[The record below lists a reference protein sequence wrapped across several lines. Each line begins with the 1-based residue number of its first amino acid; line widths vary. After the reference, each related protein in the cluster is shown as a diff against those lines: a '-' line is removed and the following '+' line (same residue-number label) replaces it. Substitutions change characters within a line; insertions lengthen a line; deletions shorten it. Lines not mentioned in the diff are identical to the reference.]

1 MKLACIVHRYGPEA
15 TGGSEAHC
23 RAIATRLAERHDV
36 TVLTSRATDYL
47 TWRDALPAGESRDGR
62 VRVLRFGVERERHL
76 NRFREISETVFNGD
90 ANEAEQ
96 ERWFVENGP
105 RLPGLLDHLRAEGA
119 SYDRILFWSF
129 RYYPAFF
136 GLPLVRDR
144 AILVP
149 TAEEDDLIRTATVLR
164 AFFAMPRG
172 YLFLT
177 PEEQELVAAR
187 TTGPLLSAVIGTGL
201 DPADA
206 TAAAVASDARAG
218 AGAGSSS
225 GAAGAMAPHGSALPF
240 DAPFDARAPFALY
253 VGRVER
259 NKGCERLLDDYR
271 DYLASASAGASE
283 PASPTLTPMP
293 LVLAGPVRMPIP
305 DIPSLHALGFV
316 PDATRDAL
324 LTAARVFVMPSPFES
339 LNIALLEAWN
349 HGTPALINGRCHPL
363 KGQIRRANGG
373 LYYDR
378 TIEFVQALRY
388 FAAHPDEARQ
398 FGRQGL
404 AYVDREYRWPV
415 VMQKIE
421 ALLSAT

>member
-47 TWRDALPAGESRDGR
+47 TWRDALPAGESRDGA

-76 NRFREISETVFNGD
+76 NRFREISETVFNGG
-90 ANEAEQ
+90 ASEADQ
-96 ERWFVENGP
+96 ARWFVENGP
-105 RLPGLLDHLRAEGA
+105 RLPGLLDHLRTQGA

-136 GLPLVRDR
+136 GLPLVADR

-164 AFFAMPRG
+164 AFFAKPRG

-187 TTGPLLSAVIGTGL
+187 TEGPLPVSAVIGTGL
-201 DPADA
+201 DPAGPA
-206 TAAAVASDARAG
+206 IAAALTPMPDG
-218 AGAGSSS
+218 
-225 GAAGAMAPHGSALPF
+225 L
-240 DAPFDARAPFALY
+240 DLRAPFALY

-259 NKGCERLLDDYR
+259 NKGCERLVDDYR
-271 DYLASASAGASE
+271 AYLESE
-283 PASPTLTPMP
+283 PSAPLP

-305 DIPSLHALGFV
+305 DLPSLHALGFV
-316 PDATRDAL
+316 PDAVRDAL
-324 LTAARVFVMPSPFES
+324 LAAARVFVMPSPFES

-349 HGTPALINGRCHPL
+349 HGTPALINGRCRPL
-363 KGQIRRANGG
+363 KGQVRRADGG
-373 LYYDR
+373 LYYER

-388 FAAHPDEARQ
+388 FTAQPDEARQ

-404 AYVDREYRWPV
+404 AYVEREYRWPV
-415 VMQKIE
+415 VMEKIE
-421 ALLSAT
+421 TLLRA